1 MTEASPPYGPQA
13 YDSRHIPQQ
22 SPQVS
27 QHAGLLCMPLPWG
40 EAQDVAPCGFFE
52 DYDPATLREEED
64 QEREQPGT
72 RALNEE
78 KFHNACNHIR
88 YRRAHASRWAHFWV
102 YLWGLG
108 RGFSYFSLGFS
119 LLIMLPIS
127 IFTADS
133 VGQVV
138 SDLLDTLC
146 ILLPL
151 PLICWLLGHIVVH
164 RLPSHWIF
172 TPSKETLWE
181 LNRQTGM
188 VTVFAR
194 KPGQFRRYGIDGD
207 FVRPFYEFDAFVHVI
222 PDRQGLP
229 WYSLHLVHRY
239 QPFRIDFKA
248 VMGLRRSDK
257 DCLALWDMWQ
267 NYMDTSK
274 PLPDIPMWEEFR
286 HLDPI
291 TAEHDRRSGREP
303 RYWRDMNDAAFKAAM
318 ASMTQRVQQLD
329 TLSRP
334 NIMASHVLYL

>member
-1 MTEASPPYGPQA
+1 MNDASPPYGPQA

-22 SPQVS
+22 SPQVR
-27 QHAGLLCMPLPWG
+27 QNAGLLCMPLPWG
-40 EAQDVAPCGFFE
+40 EAQDVAPFALME
-52 DYDPATLREEED
+52 HYAPKRLREQEEH
-64 QEREQPGT
+64 ERQNPGV
-72 RALNEE
+72 RARDEA

-88 YRRAHASRWAHFWV
+88 YRRAHASRWTQFWV

-108 RGFSYFSLGFS
+108 RGFSYFLLGFS

-138 SDLLDTLC
+138 SDLLGTLY

-151 PLICWLLGHIVVH
+151 PLACWLIGHIVVH
-164 RLPSHWIF
+164 RLPSRWVF
-172 TPSKETLWE
+172 TPSKGPLWE

-194 KPGQFRRYGIDGD
+194 KPGQFKQYAIDGD
-207 FVRPFYEFDAFVHVI
+207 FVRPFYEFDAAVHVL
-222 PDRQGLP
+222 PDRQGIPL
-229 WYSLHLVHRY
+229 YSLHLIHRY
-239 QPFRIDFKA
+239 HPFRIDFMP
-248 VMGLRRSDK
+248 VIGRQSSDK
-257 DCLALWDMWQ
+257 DSLALWDMWQ

-286 HLDPI
+286 HLDPV
-291 TAEHDRRSGREP
+291 TAEHDRRTGRNP
-303 RYWRDMNDAAFKAAM
+303 RYWRDMDDAEYKEAV